1 MHFLLLALPLIMALL
16 GAPSLTAP
24 VAALLAVHSLS
35 AAGPI
40 IASLSVE
47 QKVQAAELLFSVAK
61 DAIKNGKKLH
71 PLHQALLVRL
81 KADIKRHRGG
91 KSSGFQYDVF
101 QGASCGQCAHMPTWR
116 NHP

>member
-1 MHFLLLALPLIMALL
+1 MHFLLLALPLIMALM

-40 IASLSVE
+40 IAGFTLE

-71 PLHQALLVRL
+71 PVHQAILARL
-81 KADIKRHRGG
+81 KEDIKRHKGG
-91 KSSGFQYDVF
+91 KSSGFQHDIF
-101 QGASCGQCAHMPTWR
+101 QGTPCGQCAHMPTWR